1 MKKNGGILMI
11 RFLTKLILPQRAD
24 PADPAVR
31 ARVGKR
37 SGILGILA
45 NVLLFAGKLV
55 IGTVSGSVSITADA
69 MNNLSDATSSIV
81 TIVGFR
87 LAERPADENHP
98 YGHARFEYLS
108 GLAVAAMIVVIGFE
122 LAKTSFD
129 KILHPEP
136 VVFSGALVAV
146 LLLSVGV
153 KLILAAVNGSLGR
166 AIDSTALLATAADS
180 RNDCIATGAVL
191 LSAVFAHLTSINV
204 DGYAGLAVAL
214 FILYS
219 GANTAKETISPLLG
233 EAADPELQRTIVAA
247 LRSNDKVLG
256 YHDLMVHDYGP
267 GQRFASVHVEMDM
280 REDVLTCHTI
290 IDDIERQVLDSHG
303 IHLVIHY
310 DPVVTDDEELNR
322 MRSSVDKVL
331 KSIDPRISIHDF
343 RMVRGDTHT
352 NLIFD
357 MILPYDLDDQRQQ
370 IKRQLD
376 AAINLGD
383 TQYYTVITFDTGGF
397 NDEMLW
403 EKGSGTSL

>member
-1 MKKNGGILMI
+1 MI

-146 LLLSVGV
+146 LLLSIGV

-322 MRSSVDKVL
+322 MRTSVDKVL